1 MNTNFVPNFAFGFNK
16 VEKSERCVTC
26 LLHYAV
32 SAHCPHP
39 HTPSLYVSPQ
49 FINRARGE
57 GGSKSL
63 LDQIISKTV
72 CSDIKK
78 RRLTSSRNI
87 FHSAWILK
95 NLLFPYTFLLEVKLS
110 YYQVCLS
117 VGLSLGLLVGCRFR
131 LSVIIF
137 PKEREVLFPC
147 SYRSTC
153 LHNVP
158 EHKTHI
164 KKKETV
170 S

>member
-1 MNTNFVPNFAFGFNK
+1 MLITLCSVG
-16 VEKSERCVTC
+16 T
-26 LLHYAV
+26 L
-32 SAHCPHP
+32 
-39 HTPSLYVSPQ
+39 HTPTHSLSLSPQ
-49 FINRARGE
+49 FINRGRGE

-63 LDQIISKTV
+63 LDQIILKTV
-72 CSDIKK
+72 CSDIKH

-87 FHSAWILK
+87 FQRAWILQH
-95 NLLFPYTFLLEVKLS
+95 LLVPYTFCAFLLEVKTPG
-110 YYQVCLS
+110 LS
-117 VGLSLGLLVGCRFR
+117 VCRFVSWSVGRFR

-164 KKKETV
+164 KEKKPFHRIMLRKKDERV
-170 S
+170 GKFLIDIRDGQIVE